1 MLAMNDRLTGKLSRI
16 RSGDYTP
23 DDFIIA
29 DAKDAEMGGG
39 NGALGVVAPDGK
51 AMLPVTAGRYRQAMR
66 AMIETGHV
74 DIMLTSMSSA
84 EALAEAN
91 AFEGSDVTQAI
102 RLNDAT
108 DIWGFRGASY
118 RKKPAIPFRTAR
130 LDHARRF
137 AALGLYAV
145 TFYNDPERDVA
156 TLQAYRDFRVSA
168 EEAGMSHFLEV
179 FNPAFPIETGNADL
193 GAFVNDAIVRCLAGV
208 ARQESPLFL
217 KMQYN
222 GAGAMAELASYDPAN
237 LIVGVLGG
245 AAGTTRDT
253 FELVAQTERFG
264 GRVALFGRKI
274 YLADDAIEIVRMMR
288 AVVGGDIG
296 TIEAVK
302 LYHDTLASKGIAPAR
317 AIDKDLEVTDPVL
330 KPEAE

>member
-66 AMIETGHV
+66 TMMESGYV

-108 DIWGFRGASY
+108 DIWGFRGPRTGRSRPSRSGQQGLITPGALLPWAS
-118 RKKPAIPFRTAR
+118 
-130 LDHARRF
+130 
-137 AALGLYAV
+137 
-145 TFYNDPERDVA
+145 
-156 TLQAYRDFRVSA
+156 
-168 EEAGMSHFLEV
+168 
-179 FNPAFPIETGNADL
+179 
-193 GAFVNDAIVRCLAGV
+193 
-208 ARQESPLFL
+208 
-217 KMQYN
+217 
-222 GAGAMAELASYDPAN
+222 
-237 LIVGVLGG
+237 
-245 AAGTTRDT
+245 
-253 FELVAQTERFG
+253 
-264 GRVALFGRKI
+264 
-274 YLADDAIEIVRMMR
+274 MR
-288 AVVGGDIG
+288 
-296 TIEAVK
+296 
-302 LYHDTLASKGIAPAR
+302 
-317 AIDKDLEVTDPVL
+317 
-330 KPEAE
+330 